1 MKLKGD
7 AKFKEKLVRG
17 LKNDIRSLVSFHAR
31 SRKSE
36 NFHFDGFIL
45 SRAYKASDEKV
56 QKSYVSWHCRVMQN
70 VKKNWLFVPKFP
82 WWIWWILMR
91 AVASL
96 KTCTLMSSFCP
107 KYIKLYMK
115 KYRRV
120 MFHDTE
126 KWFKQKITLEK
137 YAFSVWCN
145 RLGAVREKYSGS
157 AGNIFDNCL
166 AWSSFYS

>member
-1 MKLKGD
+1 MN
-7 AKFKEKLVRG
+7 LVNFNASSG
-17 LKNDIRSLVSFHAR
+17 
-31 SRKSE
+31 KSE
-36 NFHFDGFIL
+36 NLHFDEFIL
-45 SRAYKASDEKV
+45 SKIYKALYEKV
-56 QKSYVSWHCRVMQN
+56 QKSYV
-70 VKKNWLFVPKFP
+70 
-82 WWIWWILMR
+82 
-91 AVASL
+91 
-96 KTCTLMSSFCP
+96 
-107 KYIKLYMK
+107 
-115 KYRRV
+115 V